1 MNTNQTIS
9 TLRNLLD
16 YNTQYYVVGEVEL
29 KRVLDA
35 WALKANSLKFKA
47 VLQKYQEFVDQ
58 HIQQMQTF
66 IEDEKIGLIS
76 TSNKIVEAMIQDT
89 EDKCKHCQDLEVRDA
104 CLLSNI
110 QVINHYK
117 ISIYGTAA
125 AFAKTLEMDKA
136 ASIFRNAEINEK
148 QIDDRL
154 TQMAEFEI
162 NKKATAPFV
171 LPV

>member
-1 MNTNQTIS
+1 
-9 TLRNLLD
+9 
-16 YNTQYYVVGEVEL
+16 
-29 KRVLDA
+29 
-35 WALKANSLKFKA
+35 
-47 VLQKYQEFVDQ
+47 
-58 HIQQMQTF
+58 MQTF